1 MTSFT
6 LTLLCLFRFF
16 ILFFHVLFYFL
27 CLFFMFILF
36 FSCFSVYY
44 YIFIW
49 FLIFGNRR
57 NRAQRY
63 KKKNQLKFT
72 HSHTQKFH
80 QKTNLKAI
88 ISKQR
93 TGACADLCRPM
104 DDATVSVNSC
114 VHLYCTIFLLVSS
127 IPSAFTLFMPT
138 LSRGSHSWE
147 RDLMETYHF
156 PLTIARSFILCIMSG
171 CGLLC
176 LSSSADRAHRLGS
189 ILIWQK
195 VRELEVISVPSRL
208 LSTVQMTGVTNI
220 QN

>member
-6 LTLLCLFRFF
+6 FTLLCLFRFF
-16 ILFFHVLFYFL
+16 ILFFHVLFH
-27 CLFFMFILF
+27 FFMFIYYAYF
-36 FSCFSVYY
+36 IFSCFSVYY

-49 FLIFGNRR
+49 FLIFDDRR

-63 KKKNQLKFT
+63 KKKTTEVYSFT
-72 HSHTQKFH
+72 YSKISSKDKPESHNKYAKDQ
-80 QKTNLKAI
+80 
-88 ISKQR
+88 
-93 TGACADLCRPM
+93 CMCRP
-104 DDATVSVNSC
+104 VQVNGWCHSLC
-114 VHLYCTIFLLVSS
+114 EFMCAFVLYYFFLVSS

-147 RDLMETYHF
+147 RDLLETYHF
-156 PLTIARSFILCIMSG
+156 PLTTATSFILCIMSD

>member
-1 MTSFT
+1 MFY
-6 LTLLCLFRFF
+6 F
-16 ILFFHVLFYFL
+16 IFYVYFL
-27 CLFFMFILF
+27 CLFYFFHVLVFFIT
-36 FSCFSVYY
+36 
-44 YIFIW
+44 
-49 FLIFGNRR
+49 FLYDFWSSATEGTEHKDT
-57 NRAQRY
+57 